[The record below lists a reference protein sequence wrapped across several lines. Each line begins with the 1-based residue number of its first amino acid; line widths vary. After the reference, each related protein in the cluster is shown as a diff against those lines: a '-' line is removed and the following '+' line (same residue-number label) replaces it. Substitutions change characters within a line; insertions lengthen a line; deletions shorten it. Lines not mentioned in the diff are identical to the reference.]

1 MPSEILG
8 TPSPVVWCTY
18 LDRRFHELRKLIAR
32 RLMAAVVV
40 LLLASVLVFALSRM
54 SGDPRNLFLSEYT
67 TEEQWEAWGRKFGLD
82 RPYHEQYLTW
92 LLGAVRLDFGLAVK
106 EQVPATTVVIRRIPN
121 TLQLA
126 VGAYFFAIVMGIP
139 LGIFSAIWRGTM
151 LDLFARAFAL
161 LGQAM
166 PGFWLGIMLIL
177 IFAVQLGWFPAGE
190 KGNIKS
196 LVLPSITLGW
206 YAAAALLRL
215 TRSAMLETL
224 DSEFVK
230 LARAKGA
237 SQMAVIIKHAFR
249 NAIIVPLTFAGV
261 FLTALITG
269 AVVTETVFGWPGL
282 GRLAVQSVFGTDFPV
297 ISAIVMFATAGY
309 LGMNLLVDILY
320 GVLDPRIR
328 QS

>member
-1 MPSEILG
+1 M
-8 TPSPVVWCTY
+8 
-18 LDRRFHELRKLIAR
+18 
-32 RLMAAVVV
+32 
-40 LLLASVLVFALSRM
+40 
-54 SGDPRNLFLSEYT
+54 
-67 TEEQWEAWGRKFGLD
+67 
-82 RPYHEQYLTW
+82 
-92 LLGAVRLDFGLAVK
+92 
-106 EQVPATTVVIRRIPN
+106 
-121 TLQLA
+121 
-126 VGAYFFAIVMGIP
+126 
-139 LGIFSAIWRGTM
+139 SAILRGTF
-151 LDLFARAFAL
+151 LDLFARGFAL

-177 IFAVQLGWFPAGE
+177 IFAVWLEWLPAGE
-190 KGNIKS
+190 KGDLRS

-206 YAAAALLRL
+206 YAAAAFLRL
-215 TRSAMLETL
+215 TRSSMLEIL

-237 SQMAVIIKHAFR
+237 SQTAVILKHAFR

-320 GVLDPRIR
+320 GILDPRIR

>member
-1 MPSEILG
+1 M
-8 TPSPVVWCTY
+8 
-18 LDRRFHELRKLIAR
+18 RQLIAR
-32 RLMAAVVV
+32 RLLAAVVV

-82 RPYHEQYLTW
+82 KPYHEQYFTW
-92 LLGAVRLDFGLAVK
+92 LFGAVRLDFGLAVK
-106 EQVPATTVVIRRIPN
+106 EQVPATTVVLRRIPN

-151 LDLFARAFAL
+151 LDLFARGFAL

-177 IFAVQLGWFPAGE
+177 IFAVQLGWFPTGE
-190 KGNIKS
+190 KGNIKN

-215 TRSAMLETL
+215 TRSAMLEIL

-237 SQMAVIIKHAFR
+237 SQTTVILKHAFR
-249 NAIIVPLTFAGV
+249 NAIIAGV

>member
-1 MPSEILG
+1 M
-8 TPSPVVWCTY
+8 
-18 LDRRFHELRKLIAR
+18 RKIIAR
-32 RLMAAVVV
+32 RLIAGIVV

-54 SGDPRNLFLSEYT
+54 SGDPRHLFLSEYT
-67 TEEQWEAWGRKFGLD
+67 TDEQWEAWGREFGLD
-82 RPYHEQYLTW
+82 KPYHEQYLTW
-92 LLGAVRLDFGLAVK
+92 LSGAVRLDFGISVK
-106 EQVPATTVVIRRIPN
+106 EQISATTVVIRKVPP
-121 TLQLA
+121 TAQLA
-126 VGAYFFAIVMGIP
+126 TGAYVFALAMGIP
-139 LGIFSAIWRGTM
+139 LGIFSAIWRGTL
-151 LDLFARAFAL
+151 LDLFARGFAL

-177 IFAVQLGWFPAGE
+177 IFAVRLEWFPPGE
-190 KGNIKS
+190 KNDIRS

-206 YAAAALLRL
+206 FAAAALLRL
-215 TRSAMLETL
+215 TRSAMLEIL

-237 SQMAVIIKHAFR
+237 SQLTVILKHAFR

-261 FLTALITG
+261 FLTALLTG

-297 ISAIVMFATAGY
+297 ISAIVMMATAAY
-309 LGMNLLVDILY
+309 LLMNMFVDILY

-328 QS
+328 LS

>member
-1 MPSEILG
+1 MK
-8 TPSPVVWCTY
+8 
-18 LDRRFHELRKLIAR
+18 KLLIR
-32 RLMAAVVV
+32 RLLAAVIV

-54 SGDPRNLFLSEYT
+54 SGDPRHLFLSEYT
-67 TEEQWEAWGRKFGLD
+67 TDEQWEQWGRDFGLD
-82 RPYHEQYLTW
+82 KPYYEQYFRW
-92 LLGAVRLDFGLAVK
+92 LSGAVLLDFDISVK
-106 EQVPATTVVIRRIPN
+106 EQIPATTVVLRKIPN

-126 VGAYFFAIVMGIP
+126 VGAYVFALLVGIP
-139 LGIFSAIWRGTM
+139 LGILSSILRGTF
-151 LDLFARAFAL
+151 LDLFARGFAL

-166 PGFWLGIMLIL
+166 PGFWLGII
-177 IFAVQLGWFPAGE
+177 
-190 KGNIKS
+190 
-196 LVLPSITLGW
+196 LPSITLGW
-206 YAAAALLRL
+206 FAAAALLRL
-215 TRSAMLETL
+215 TRSAMLEIL

-237 SQMAVIIKHAFR
+237 SQMTVILKHAFR

-261 FLTALITG
+261 FLSALLTG

-282 GRLAVQSVFGTDFPV
+282 GRLALQSVFGTDFPV

-309 LGMNLLVDILY
+309 LAMNLLVDILY

>member
-1 MPSEILG
+1 M
-8 TPSPVVWCTY
+8 
-18 LDRRFHELRKLIAR
+18 R
-32 RLMAAVVV
+32 RLLVRRLLAAVIV

-54 SGDPRNLFLSEYT
+54 SGDVRNLFLSEYT
-67 TEEQWEAWGRKFGLD
+67 TDEQWEAWGREYGLD
-82 RPYHEQYLTW
+82 KPYHEQYFRW
-92 LLGAVRLDFGLAVK
+92 LLGALLLDFDISVK
-106 EQVPATTVVIRRIPN
+106 EQIPATTVVLRKIPN

-126 VGAYFFAIVMGIP
+126 VGAYVFAMLMGIP
-139 LGIFSAIWRGTM
+139 LGIFSAIYRGTL
-151 LDLFARAFAL
+151 LDLFARGFAL

-177 IFAVQLGWFPAGE
+177 IFAVYLGWFPPGE
-190 KGNIKS
+190 KGDLRS

-215 TRSAMLETL
+215 TRSAMLEIL

-237 SQMAVIIKHAFR
+237 SQTTVIVKHAFR

-261 FLTALITG
+261 FLTALLTG

-309 LGMNLLVDILY
+309 LLMNLCVDILY

>member
-1 MPSEILG
+1 MK
-8 TPSPVVWCTY
+8 
-18 LDRRFHELRKLIAR
+18 KLLIR
-32 RLMAAVVV
+32 RLLAAIIV

-54 SGDPRNLFLSEYT
+54 SGDPRHLFLSEYT
-67 TEEQWEAWGRKFGLD
+67 TDEQWEQWDAISDWTSHTTSSISGGCRVPSL
-82 RPYHEQYLTW
+82 
-92 LLGAVRLDFGLAVK
+92 LDFDISVK
-106 EQVPATTVVIRRIPN
+106 EQIPATTVVIRKIPN

-126 VGAYFFAIVMGIP
+126 AGAYVFALLVGIP
-139 LGIFSAIWRGTM
+139 LGILSSILRGTF
-151 LDLFARAFAL
+151 LDLFARGFAL

-177 IFAVQLGWFPAGE
+177 MFAVRLEWLPAGG
-190 KGNIKS
+190 KDDLRS
-196 LVLPSITLGW
+196 LILPSITLGW
-206 YAAAALLRL
+206 FAAAALLRL
-215 TRSAMLETL
+215 TRSAMLEIL

-237 SQMAVIIKHAFR
+237 SQMTVIIKHAFR

-261 FLTALITG
+261 FLSALLTG

-282 GRLAVQSVFGTDFPV
+282 GRLALQSVFGTDFPV